1 MRLWGYV
8 LGKRT
13 AARQA
18 IAEAMR
24 GAGVT
29 QELHDALQ
37 AANAWVE
44 DVSMTVRTRALAA
57 AARDEQDY
65 TTRREHAE

>member
-8 LGKRT
+8 WQKRT

-18 IAEAMR
+18 IAEAMQ

-29 QELHDALQ
+29 PELHADLQ
-37 AANAWVE
+37 AANAWLE
-44 DVSMTVRTRALAA
+44 EVSLVVRERALAA

-65 TTRREHAE
+65 IERSRK